1 MTSGTA
7 KKPSQRH
14 NRTIILPIEQEKYR
28 QIVSAPQQFRVW
40 IDQNYRLHPEIFPD
54 HFNGNYKLHDDS
66 TSEKTDVRT
75 RRIKLRNGEVW
86 TVHPSFVMP
95 YMTGSTDEAA
105 KALYLRQW
113 GIPYEGLVY
122 VFGRDPNYWY
132 RMETQFGR
140 KSIVATTVKT
150 AEIPV
155 DLLADEHHEKINSEK
170 VYIATTVA
178 VGCVFG
184 AEISP
189 TASTEDLKNAY
200 GVFKNEALAVAPE

>member
-7 KKPSQRH
+7 RQPSQRH

-28 QIVSAPQQFRVW
+28 PIVSAPQQFRAW
-40 IDQNYRLHPEIFPD
+40 R
-54 HFNGNYKLHDDS
+54 
-66 TSEKTDVRT
+66 
-75 RRIKLRNGEVW
+75 
-86 TVHPSFVMP
+86 VHPSFVMP

-200 GVFKNEALAVAPE
+200 GVFKNEALAVDPE